1 MRIKILHI
9 ILILTICSL
18 TIFSQVRPVNYDL
31 RPGHKL
37 AKITGDDTPGS
48 NDISELIVIGDTTI
62 VATNDGISI
71 TTDNGISWNNYYSKN
86 IFSDNN
92 IYALGY
98 NNGVIWV
105 SLGTRYTDETTKG
118 LVDEGKGL
126 AYSSDM
132 GKNWISIPQPLDS
145 NADSIIVYGINNIR
159 ALPVTVPQQN
169 ITFDISFTTGTVWIT
184 SFAGGLR
191 KSTDNGLTWKRII
204 LPPDYLDHI
213 APTDTLNFCLS
224 PSKGKFCSEG
234 NLNHGAFSV
243 LAINDTTLFVGT
255 AGGINKST
263 DGGVSWTKFNH
274 TNQSNPISG
283 NWGTYLDYN
292 SVTKTLWAST
302 WKTEGSTEFYGAST
316 TSNGGNTWKTFLP
329 GVKTLNFGFKN
340 SDVIAT
346 STEGVFRTN
355 NSGVSWVSPT
365 SIIDNDSKISLQ
377 TNIFFDAGSD
387 GQDIWLASGDGLVK
401 FTETGGMWIGK
412 WKIYNASKSLAST
425 TDSYAFPNPFFP
437 KFGALKIKYSTS
449 GKVLPVTIRIFDFS
463 MNYVKTIIQNVQKGG
478 SVTSSTNLSE
488 IDFWDGKDGSGRLVS
503 NGVYFYR
510 IDRGDEQPLF
520 GKILVIQ

>member
-1 MRIKILHI
+1 MRIKTLYI
-9 ILILTICSL
+9 ILTISFYSII
-18 TIFSQVRPVNYDL
+18 TSPQGIPVSYDL
-31 RPGHKL
+31 RTGHKL
-37 AKITGDDTPGS
+37 AKINTDDTPGS
-48 NDISELIVIGDTTI
+48 NDVSEIIVVGDTVI
-62 VATNDGISI
+62 VATSDGISI
-71 TTDNGISWNNYYSKN
+71 TTDKGNSWNNYYNKD

-92 IYALGY
+92 IFALGY

-105 SLGTRYTDETTKG
+105 SLGIRFNDNDLGTI
-118 LVDEGKGL
+118 DEGKGL
-126 AYSSDM
+126 AYSSDL
-132 GKNWISIPQPLDS
+132 GKNWTSVPQPLDTD
-145 NADSIIVYGINNIR
+145 ADSIIVYGINHIR

-184 SFAGGLR
+184 SFSGGLR
-191 KSTDNGLTWKRII
+191 KSTDNGKTWQRIV

-234 NLNHGAFSV
+234 NLNQGAFSV
-243 LAINDTTLFVGT
+243 LAINDTTLYVGT

-263 DGGVSWTKFNH
+263 DGGISWTKFNH
-274 TNQSNPISG
+274 TNQSNPISA
-283 NWGTYLDYN
+283 NWATYLDYN
-292 SVTKTLWAST
+292 PVTKTLWAST
-302 WKTEGSTEFYGAST
+302 WKTEGSTEFYGVSE
-316 TSNGGNTWKTFLP
+316 TSDGGNSWKTFLP
-329 GVKTLNFGFKN
+329 SVKTINFGFKG

-355 NSGVSWVSPT
+355 NSGISWILPT
-365 SIIDNDSKISLQ
+365 SIIDSDSKISLQ
-377 TNIFFDAGSD
+377 TNVFFDAGSD

-401 FTETGGMWIGK
+401 FTETGGMWNGK
-412 WKIYNASKSLAST
+412 WKIYNASKSLTST
-425 TDSYAFPNPFFP
+425 TESYAYPNPFIP
-437 KFGALKIKYSTS
+437 KQGALKIKYSTG
-449 GKVLPVTIRIFDFS
+449 GKVLPVTIRIFDFG

-488 IDFWDGKDGSGRLVS
+488 IDFWDGKDDSGRLVS